1 MTACFHV
8 LRRFTVMPSRKSSR
22 ASMVKTIAI
31 RCVWQDAIQTL
42 NTLQSNAETLA
53 KIASTRDSRRHL
65 NIPHMIN
72 YLKRCD
78 IEVPDLEKLSVIHIS
93 GTKGKGSTS
102 AFCESILRHHGY
114 KTGMFSSPH
123 LVTVNERFRLNG
135 RPVAKDLFSQY
146 FWEVYNKLE
155 ATKYQVKGDPDA
167 REMPAYFSFLTVMA
181 CHMFLE
187 EDVDVAIFEVGIGGE
202 YDSTNFLQAPVV
214 CGVTSL
220 GLDHTSVLGDTI
232 DKIAWQKAGIF
243 KRNVPAV
250 TVPQPAAAMNVL
262 LNRTKEKGA
271 SLYVT
276 PSLDSYTSGREPVH
290 LGIAGNMQQFNAT
303 LAMQLCRIWMDNHK
317 KDLSKRKWICDQ
329 SELHEWEKIPKLDST
344 VLTEEMRNGLSKCYW
359 PGRNQILSRPGVT
372 YYMDGAHTIESI
384 QQQCMEWFQQASKKE
399 ASKHKGRVCRILVF
413 NATRDRNSTA
423 LLSILKP
430 LNFDA
435 AVFCPNLAFTGNV
448 GNAPDQINRTVTKEK
463 QLNYSLVNKEIW
475 DHINAHSKDVPPAS
489 SHNSTSDNPEL
500 IDSALHNGAL
510 NSDQIDLN
518 SNNCNSK
525 DLPSEGSAESH
536 AFPCILQALFWAGQ
550 GRDTTVKLPA
560 DVDIPPVS
568 DKLQGSAHIQILV
581 TGSMHLVGGALGL
594 LNPELW

>member
-1 MTACFHV
+1 MKCMVSLITF
-8 LRRFTVMPSRKSSR
+8 SRKVMTSAA
-22 ASMVKTIAI
+22 ASTHKSKMHSYK
-31 RCVWQDAIQTL
+31 DAIQTL

-78 IEVPDLEKLSVIHIS
+78 IEVPDLDKLQVIHIS

-146 FWEVYNKLE
+146 FWEVYNKLDT
-155 ATKYQVKGDPDA
+155 TKHQVEGDPDA
-167 REMPAYFSFLTVMA
+167 RQMPAYFSFLTVMA
-181 CHMFLE
+181 CHMFLKE
-187 EDVDVAIFEVGIGGE
+187 NVDVAIFEVGIGGE
-202 YDSTNFLQAPVV
+202 YDSTNFLQSPVV

-250 TVPQPAAAMNVL
+250 TVPQPPAAMSVL

-276 PSLDSYTSGREPVH
+276 PSLDSYNNGESVH
-290 LGIAGNMQQFNAT
+290 LGIAGSMQRYNAT
-303 LAMQLCRIWMDNHK
+303 LALQLCRIWLDNHR
-317 KDLSKRKWICDQ
+317 KDFSKRKWICDQ
-329 SELHEWEKIPKLDST
+329 SDLHDWEKIPSLDGI

-359 PGRNQILSRPGVT
+359 PGRNQVLSRPGVT
-372 YYMDGAHTIESI
+372 YYLDGAHTIESI
-384 QQQCMEWFQQASKKE
+384 QQCMEWFLQASRKE
-399 ASKHKGRVCRILVF
+399 ASKRKGRVCRILVF

-423 LLSILKP
+423 MLSILKP

-435 AVFCPNLAFTGNV
+435 AVFCPNLAFTGTVSNT
-448 GNAPDQINRTVTKEK
+448 PDQINRTVTKEK
-463 QLNYSLVNKEIW
+463 QLSFSQVNKKIW
-475 DHINAHSKDVPPAS
+475 DQINAQSDETPQS
-489 SHNSTSDNPEL
+489 SNSTTNKPNI
-500 IDSALHNGAL
+500 IDSAVQNGAL
-510 NSDQIDLN
+510 NANQFDLN
-518 SNNCNSK
+518 RNNCNSNEI
-525 DLPSEGSAESH
+525 PSEGSAESH
-536 AFPCILQALFWAGQ
+536 AFPCILQALYWAGQ
-550 GRDTTVKLPA
+550 GRDTNVKLPTDA
-560 DVDIPPVS
+560 DIPPIS
-568 DKLQGSAHIQILV
+568 DKLQDSTHIQILI
-581 TGSMHLVGGALGL
+581 TGSLHLVGGALGL
-594 LNPELW
+594 LNPDLW

>member
-1 MTACFHV
+1 
-8 LRRFTVMPSRKSSR
+8 
-22 ASMVKTIAI
+22 MVKSVPV
-31 RCVWQDAIQTL
+31 RHVWRDAIQTL

-53 KIASTRDSRRHL
+53 KIATTRDSRRHL

-78 IEVPDLEKLSVIHIS
+78 IEVPDLDKLQVIHIS

-146 FWEVYNKLE
+146 FWEVYNKLDT
-155 ATKYQVKGDPDA
+155 TKHQVEGDPDA
-167 REMPAYFSFLTVMA
+167 RQMPAYFSFLTVMA
-181 CHMFLE
+181 CHMFLKE
-187 EDVDVAIFEVGIGGE
+187 NVDVAIFEVGIGGE
-202 YDSTNFLQAPVV
+202 YDSTNFLQSPVV

-243 KRNVPAV
+243 KVI
-250 TVPQPAAAMNVL
+250 MNGSMSVL

-276 PSLDSYTSGREPVH
+276 PSLDSYNNGEPVH
-290 LGIAGNMQQFNAT
+290 LGIAGNMQRYNAT
-303 LAMQLCRIWMDNHK
+303 LALQLCRIWLDNHR

-329 SELHEWEKIPKLDST
+329 SDLHEWEKIPSLEST
-344 VLTEEMRNGLSKCYW
+344 VLTEEMRNES
-359 PGRNQILSRPGVT
+359 SGVWCLT
-372 YYMDGAHTIESI
+372 ELNFSHR
-384 QQQCMEWFQQASKKE
+384 
-399 ASKHKGRVCRILVF
+399 GRVCRILVF

-448 GNAPDQINRTVTKEK
+448 SNTPDQINRTVTKEK
-463 QLNYSLVNKEIW
+463 QLSFSQVNKTIW
-475 DHINAHSKDVPPAS
+475 DQINAYRDDTPQPS
-489 SHNSTSDNPEL
+489 NSTSDKPNF
-500 IDSALHNGAL
+500 IDSSVQNGAL
-510 NSDQIDLN
+510 NTNQFDLN
-518 SNNCNSK
+518 RNNCNSN
-525 DLPSEGSAESH
+525 
-536 AFPCILQALFWAGQ
+536 
-550 GRDTTVKLPA
+550 
-560 DVDIPPVS
+560 DIPSREVRSHTPSLVSSRRCIGQVKVATPRSSCPLMLTFPIS
-568 DKLQGSAHIQILV
+568 DKLQDSTHIQILV
-581 TGSMHLVGGALGL
+581 TGSLHLVGGALGL
-594 LNPELW
+594 LNPDLW